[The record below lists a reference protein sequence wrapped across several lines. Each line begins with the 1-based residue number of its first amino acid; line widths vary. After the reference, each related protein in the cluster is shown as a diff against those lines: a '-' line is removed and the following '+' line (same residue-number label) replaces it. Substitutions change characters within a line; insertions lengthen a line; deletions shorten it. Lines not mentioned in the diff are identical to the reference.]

1 MSTNLESCRGEHKD
15 PRTIGLNMS
24 CLMRAIHQPSSSNLA
39 LLLSWTQLLKSLAPK
54 LRLLTT
60 ETPRPLRRCTV
71 RQWSRMLM
79 LRKRRKAMV

>member
-1 MSTNLESCRGEHKD
+1 MSTNLESRRGEHKD
-15 PRTIGLNMS
+15 PRTFGPNTS
-24 CLMRAIHQPSSSNLA
+24 YLMRAMLQPSSSNLA
-39 LLLSWTQLLKSLAPK
+39 PPLTWTQLLKSLAPK

-79 LRKRRKAMV
+79 LRKRQKAMV